1 MSDTILQVEHLK
13 KYFPLKSKMF
23 SGSKG
28 TVHAVDDVS
37 FEIKRGETFGLVGE
51 SGCGK
56 SSLSR
61 TILNLVPAD
70 SGKIIFQGQDI
81 TGLKGKEM
89 EKHRQKMRMIFQ
101 KPYGSLNPR
110 ERVKDIIGA
119 PLKIHHLVKKEEM
132 ETEVLRLM
140 DMVGLN
146 REWLNRYPHEFS
158 GGQRQRIGI
167 ARALAGNPELII
179 CDEPVS
185 ALDVSI
191 QSQVLNLLK
200 DLQQEFGL
208 TYLFIS
214 HNLSVVKFMA
224 DRIAVMYL
232 GVLVELADG
241 KSIYRNPRHPYTK
254 ALLSAIPDV
263 GTGTKRERIILSGDI
278 PSPVNPPAGCR
289 FCTRCPFARER
300 CKAERPEFTEVEE
313 GHYVACFL
321 EGKGGGRSA

>member
-1 MSDTILQVEHLK
+1 MREVILKVDHLK
-13 KYFPLKSKMF
+13 KYFPVGAGLF
-23 SGSKG
+23 SAGRG
-28 TVHAVDDVS
+28 MVHAVDDVS
-37 FEIKRGETFGLVGE
+37 FEIGRGETFGLVGE

-56 SSLSR
+56 STLSR
-61 TILNLVPAD
+61 TILNLTPSD
-70 SGKIIFQGQDI
+70 GGSILFHGEDI
-81 TGLKGKEM
+81 TNIKGKRM
-89 EKHRQKMRMIFQ
+89 DQIRQRMRMIFQ

-119 PLKIHHLVKKEEM
+119 PLKIHRQTPELGLEG
-132 ETEVLRLM
+132 EVLRLM
-140 DMVGLN
+140 DLVGLN

-167 ARALAGNPELII
+167 ARALSGGPELII

-232 GVLVELADG
+232 GVIVELAESED
-241 KSIYRNPRHPYTK
+241 IYEHASHPYTK
-254 ALLSAIPDV
+254 ALLSAIPEAK
-263 GTGTKRERIILSGDI
+263 TGQKKERIILSGDL
-278 PSPVNPPAGCR
+278 PSPVHPPSGCR
-289 FCTRCPFARER
+289 FSTRCPFAEGP
-300 CKAERPEFTEVEE
+300 CLSQSPALAQIGP
-313 GHYVACFL
+313 GHYCACFL
-321 EGKGGGRSA
+321 AGKGVD

>member
-1 MSDTILQVEHLK
+1 MSEVILKVDHLK
-13 KYFPLKSKMF
+13 KYFPVKAKMF

-37 FEIKRGETFGLVGE
+37 FEIRKGETFGLVGE

-56 SSLSR
+56 STLSR

-70 SGKIIFQGQDI
+70 GGTIIFNGEDI
-81 TGLKGKEM
+81 TNLKGKKM
-89 EKHRQKMRMIFQ
+89 EKIRRKMRMIFQ

-110 ERVKDIIGA
+110 EKVKEIIGA
-119 PLKIHHLVKKEEM
+119 PLKIHHTVPESG
-132 ETEVLRLM
+132 LM

-200 DLQQEFGL
+200 DLQKDFEL

-232 GVLVELADG
+232 GVIVELADSG
-241 KSIYRNPRHPYTK
+241 EIYENASHPYTK
-254 ALLSAIPDV
+254 ALLSAIPEAK
-263 GTGTKRERIILSGDI
+263 TTQKKERIILNGDI

-289 FCTRCPFARER
+289 FCTRCPFAQDR
-300 CKAERPEFTEVEE
+300 CRTERPELAEIRP
-313 GHYVACFL
+313 GHFAACFL
-321 EGKGGGRSA
+321 AGKGGS

>member
-1 MSDTILQVEHLK
+1 MSEVILKVDHLK
-13 KYFPLKSKMF
+13 KYFPVKAKMF
-23 SGSKG
+23 SRSKG

-37 FEIKRGETFGLVGE
+37 FEIRKGETFGLVGE

-56 SSLSR
+56 STLSR

-70 SGKIIFQGQDI
+70 GGTIIFNGEDI
-81 TGLKGKEM
+81 TNLKGKKM
-89 EKHRQKMRMIFQ
+89 EKIRRKMRMIFQ

-119 PLKIHHLVKKEEM
+119 PLKIHHAVPDSEIEN
-132 ETEVLRLM
+132 EVLRLM

-200 DLQQEFGL
+200 DLQKEFGL

-232 GVLVELADG
+232 GVIVELAD
-241 KSIYRNPRHPYTK
+241 SDEIYENAAHPYTK
-254 ALLSAIPDV
+254 ALLSAIN
-263 GTGTKRERIILSGDI
+263 G
-278 PSPVNPPAGCR
+278 
-289 FCTRCPFARER
+289 F
-300 CKAERPEFTEVEE
+300 
-313 GHYVACFL
+313 
-321 EGKGGGRSA
+321 GRD

>member
-1 MSDTILQVEHLK
+1 MSEPILKVDHLK
-13 KYFPLKSKMF
+13 KYFPLKERMF
-23 SGSKG
+23 SGGGG

-37 FEIKRGETFGLVGE
+37 FFVEKGESFGLVGE

-56 SSLSR
+56 STLSR

-70 SGKIIFQGQDI
+70 SGSIVFCDEE
-81 TGLKGKEM
+81 LKGIKGKRM
-89 EKHRQKMRMIFQ
+89 EHVRRDMRMIFQ
-101 KPYGSLNPR
+101 KPYSSLNPR
-110 ERVKDIIGA
+110 EKVRDIIGA
-119 PLKIHHLVKKEEM
+119 PLKIHKTVPTEEY
-132 ETEVLRLM
+132 EKEVLRLM

-146 REWLNRYPHEFS
+146 REWLNRFPHEFS

-167 ARALAGNPELII
+167 ARALAGNPKLII

-232 GVLVELADG
+232 GVLVELAD
-241 KSIYRNPRHPYTK
+241 SEEIYRNAAHPYTK
-254 ALLSAIPDV
+254 ALLSAIPEARTDR
-263 GTGTKRERIILSGDI
+263 KKERIILNGDI
-278 PSPVNPPAGCR
+278 PSPVNPPPGCR
-289 FCTRCPFARER
+289 FSTRCPQVSER
-300 CKAERPEFTEVEE
+300 CRQEKPELLEVGP
-313 GHYVACFL
+313 GHSCACFL
-321 EGKGGGRSA
+321 AQKGGS

>member
-1 MSDTILQVEHLK
+1 MSDVILKIDHLK
-13 KYFPLKSKMF
+13 KYFPVKAKMF
-23 SGSKG
+23 SGGKG
-28 TVHAVDDVS
+28 TVHAVDDVC
-37 FEIKRGETFGLVGE
+37 FEIKKGETFGLVGE

-56 SSLSR
+56 STLSR
-61 TILNLVPAD
+61 TILNLIPAD
-70 SGKIIFQGQDI
+70 GGTVTFNGEDI
-81 TGLKGKEM
+81 TGLKGRKM
-89 EKHRQKMRMIFQ
+89 EIIRRKMRMIFQ

-119 PLKIHHLVKKEEM
+119 PLKIHLAVSDGEIEN
-132 ETEVLRLM
+132 EVLRLM

-200 DLQQEFGL
+200 DLQKEFEL

-232 GVLVELADG
+232 GVIVELAD
-241 KSIYRNPRHPYTK
+241 SDEIYENAAHPYTK
-254 ALLSAIPDV
+254 ALLSAIPEAK
-263 GTGTKRERIILSGDI
+263 TTQKKERIILKGDI
-278 PSPVNPPAGCR
+278 PSPVNPPEGCR
-289 FCTRCPFARER
+289 FCTRCPFVEER
-300 CKAERPEFTEVEE
+300 CQTERPELAQIKP
-313 GHYVACFL
+313 GHYAACFL
-321 EGKGGGRSA
+321 AGKGGGDHD

>member
-1 MSDTILQVEHLK
+1 MSEVILKVDHLK
-13 KYFPLKSKMF
+13 KYFPVKAKMF

-37 FEIKRGETFGLVGE
+37 FEIRKGETFGLVGE

-56 SSLSR
+56 STLSR

-70 SGKIIFQGQDI
+70 GGTIIFNGEDI
-81 TGLKGKEM
+81 TNLKGKKM
-89 EKHRQKMRMIFQ
+89 EKIRRKMRMIFQ

-110 ERVKDIIGA
+110 EKVKEIIGA
-119 PLKIHHLVKKEEM
+119 PLKIHHTVPESGLED
-132 ETEVLRLM
+132 EVLRLM

-200 DLQQEFGL
+200 DLQKEFEL

-232 GVLVELADG
+232 GVIVELADSG
-241 KSIYRNPRHPYTK
+241 EIYENASHPYTK
-254 ALLSAIPDV
+254 ALLSAIPEAK
-263 GTGTKRERIILSGDI
+263 TTQKKERIILNGDI
-278 PSPVNPPAGCR
+278 PSPADPPAGCR
-289 FCTRCPFARER
+289 FCTRCPFAQDR
-300 CKAERPEFTEVEE
+300 CRTERPELAEIRP
-313 GHYVACFL
+313 GHFAACFL
-321 EGKGGGRSA
+321 AGKGGS

>member
-1 MSDTILQVEHLK
+1 MSEVILKVDHLK
-13 KYFPLKSKMF
+13 KYFPVKAKMF

-37 FEIKRGETFGLVGE
+37 FEIRKGETFGLVGE

-56 SSLSR
+56 STLSR

-70 SGKIIFQGQDI
+70 GGTIIFNGEDI
-81 TGLKGKEM
+81 TNLKGKKM
-89 EKHRQKMRMIFQ
+89 EKIRRKMRMIFQ

-110 ERVKDIIGA
+110 EKVKDIIGA
-119 PLKIHHLVKKEEM
+119 PLKIHHTAPESGLED
-132 ETEVLRLM
+132 EVLRLM

-200 DLQQEFGL
+200 DLQKEFEL

-224 DRIAVMYL
+224 D
-232 GVLVELADG
+232 
-241 KSIYRNPRHPYTK
+241 
-254 ALLSAIPDV
+254 
-263 GTGTKRERIILSGDI
+263 SGNVSRCDRG
-278 PSPVNPPAGCR
+278 AGR
-289 FCTRCPFARER
+289 QR
-300 CKAERPEFTEVEE
+300 
-313 GHYVACFL
+313 GNL
-321 EGKGGGRSA
+321 

>member
-1 MSDTILQVEHLK
+1 MSEPILRVDHLK
-13 KYFPLKSKMF
+13 KYFPVKAKMF
-23 SGSKG
+23 SGGGG

-37 FEIKRGETFGLVGE
+37 FHIEKGETFGLVGE

-56 SSLSR
+56 STLSR

-70 SGKIIFQGQDI
+70 SGGILFCNEELK
-81 TGLKGKEM
+81 GLKGKRM
-89 EKHRQKMRMIFQ
+89 ENVRRNMRMIFQ
-101 KPYGSLNPR
+101 KPYSSLNPR

-119 PLKIHHLVKKEEM
+119 PLKIHKTVPAEEY
-132 ETEVLRLM
+132 EKEVLRLM

-146 REWLNRYPHEFS
+146 REWLNRFPHEFS

-167 ARALAGNPELII
+167 ARALSGNPKLII

-200 DLQQEFGL
+200 DLQREFGL

-232 GVLVELADG
+232 GVLVEMAD
-241 KSIYRNPRHPYTK
+241 SEEIYKNAAHPYTK
-254 ALLSAIPDV
+254 ALLSAIPEARTDR
-263 GTGTKRERIILSGDI
+263 KKERIILNGDI
-278 PSPVNPPAGCR
+278 PSPVNPPPGCR
-289 FCTRCPFARER
+289 FSTRCPHASER
-300 CKAERPEFTEVEE
+300 CRREQPKLLEIGQ
-313 GHYVACFL
+313 GHSCACFL
-321 EGKGGGRSA
+321 TEKGDADA